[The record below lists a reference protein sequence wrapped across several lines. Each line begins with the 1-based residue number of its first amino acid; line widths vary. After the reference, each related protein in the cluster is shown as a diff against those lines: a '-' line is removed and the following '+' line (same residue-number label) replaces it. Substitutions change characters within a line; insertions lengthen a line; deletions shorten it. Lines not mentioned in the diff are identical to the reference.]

1 MDLNRRASLSTVI
14 LVRDA
19 DTPPRPV
26 PSWRPGHF
34 VWADGRTKVVLLGG
48 VGTRSGDGERSFSG
62 VISYLAQHGGYHR
75 SRDFFE
81 ASYAGGERDG
91 VWQPAPYN
99 PVDTR
104 KPLIDI
110 AEAVAGSLDWYRD
123 RLAPDTRLV
132 ALGYSLG
139 GVAMI
144 DGATLAM
151 ARDRD
156 GWQGRLAAVV
166 ALAAPVHGCS
176 VGQLVN
182 WAWLVTG
189 EPDGLGAAGR
199 DLDARWRDAEEQS
212 RLARRA
218 AFLRSAGVRVLTL
231 VDPDDTVVRPE
242 EGLLPAPGE
251 SARELQIAAT
261 VRRPGSLGHG
271 ALLDEPSVWRRVF
284 ALAGPQQRDA
294 SHTQSATPDQI
305 EEELAQIKARL
316 RAQGRLR

>member
-1 MDLNRRASLSTVI
+1 MVVPDG
-14 LVRDA
+14 
-19 DTPPRPV
+19 DTLPRPV

-34 VWADGRTKVVLLGG
+34 VWPDGGVKVVVLGG
-48 VGTRSGDGERSFSG
+48 VGTRTGDGERSFSG
-62 VISYLAQHGGYHR
+62 VTSFFAQHGGYDR

-81 ASYAGGERDG
+81 ASYAGAEREG
-91 VWQPAPYN
+91 VWQPAPYT
-99 PVDTR
+99 PPDTR

-110 AEAVAGSLDWYRD
+110 AEAVAGALDWYRE
-123 RLAPDTRLV
+123 RLPSGVRLV
-132 ALGYSLG
+132 AFGYSLG
-139 GVAMI
+139 GVGMI
-144 DGATLAM
+144 DGATLAL

-156 GWQGRLAAVV
+156 AWKGRLTAVV

-218 AFLRSAGVRVLTL
+218 AFLRSAGVQVVTL
-231 VDPDDTVVRPE
+231 VDPEDTVVRPE

-271 ALLDEPSVWRRVF
+271 ALLDEPVVWRRLL
-284 ALAGPQQRDA
+284 ALAGPQHRAVSQPQTTD
-294 SHTQSATPDQI
+294 PI
-305 EEELAQIKARL
+305 EDELARIKARL
-316 RAQGRLR
+316 RAQGRIR

>member
-1 MDLNRRASLSTVI
+1 MDPNRRASLSTVI
-14 LVRDA
+14 LVPDA
-19 DTPPRPV
+19 DTPRPV

-34 VWADGRTKVVLLGG
+34 VWPDGHTKVVLLGG
-48 VGTRSGDGERSFSG
+48 VGTRTGDGERSFSG
-62 VISYLAQHGGYHR
+62 VTSYFAQHGGYDPT
-75 SRDFFE
+75 RDFLE
-81 ASYAGGERDG
+81 ASYAGVERDG
-91 VWQPAPYN
+91 MWQPAPYN

-110 AEAVAGSLDWYRD
+110 AEAVAGSLDWYRA
-123 RLAPDTRLV
+123 RLTPDTRLV

-139 GVAMI
+139 GVGML
-144 DGATLAM
+144 DGATLAL

-156 GWQGRLAAVV
+156 GWTGRLAAVV

-176 VGQLVN
+176 LGQLVN

-218 AFLRSAGVRVLTL
+218 GFLRSAGVRVLTL

-251 SARELQIAAT
+251 SARELQVVPT

-271 ALLDEPSVWRRVF
+271 ALLDEPSVWRRIF
-284 ALAGPQQRDA
+284 SLAGPQQRHP
-294 SHTQSATPDQI
+294 SHSERPDPI
-305 EEELAQIKARL
+305 EDELAQIKARL

>member
-1 MDLNRRASLSTVI
+1 MP
-14 LVRDA
+14 DA
-19 DTPPRPV
+19 DTPARAV
-26 PSWRPGHF
+26 PSWRSGHF
-34 VWADGRTKVVLLGG
+34 VWPDGHTKVVVLGG
-48 VGTRSGDGERSFSG
+48 VGTRTGDGERSFRS
-62 VISYLAQHGGYHR
+62 VISFFAQHGAYEP
-75 SRDFFE
+75 SRDFYE
-81 ASYAGGERDG
+81 VSYAGAERDG
-91 VWQPAPYN
+91 LWQPAPYTS
-99 PVDTR
+99 VDTR

-110 AEAVAGSLDWYRD
+110 AEAVAGSLDWYRE
-123 RLAPDTRLV
+123 RLPADTRLV
-132 ALGYSLG
+132 AFGYSLG
-139 GVAMI
+139 GVGMI
-144 DGATLAM
+144 DGATLAI
-151 ARDRD
+151 ARDREA
-156 GWQGRLAAVV
+156 WKGRLGLIV

-189 EPDGLGAAGR
+189 EPDGLGLVGR

-251 SARELQIAAT
+251 SARELQISPT

-271 ALLDEPSVWRRVF
+271 ALLDEPAVWRRML
-284 ALAGPQQRDA
+284 ALAGPQSRDA
-294 SHTQSATPDQI
+294 SRDPTPDPL
-305 EEELAQIKARL
+305 EDELAQIKARL